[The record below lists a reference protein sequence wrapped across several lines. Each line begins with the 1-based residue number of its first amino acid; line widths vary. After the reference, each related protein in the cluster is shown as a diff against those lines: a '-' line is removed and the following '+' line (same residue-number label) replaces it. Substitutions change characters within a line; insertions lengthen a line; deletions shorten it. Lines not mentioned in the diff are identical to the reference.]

1 MGARRPAVPWR
12 FVSTGAVLGLA
23 LGCASTPTVPSPE
36 VARTDV
42 LDAERRWWRAVSTG
56 DVDRAL
62 SRFSEDTVFEAP
74 DGSQVRGRVAL
85 GARLRRDLRDRIE
98 VLGTPEHVHVDSPEL
113 VVVTG
118 SGRWTDAAAEDRG
131 PTTVRYIDTWRW
143 TGSSWRLVSSAA
155 SPQAESSASTALVRQ
170 VLAAWS
176 SGDWAGLQPLLAPG
190 YRARSN
196 VSTGEGGGLRRR
208 FQSFHRSWAK
218 ARFDIVEQFTVGERI
233 VTRLTATLTEAGT
246 GRTLRYAGL
255 DVSRVVDG
263 QLTDHWDSWEPL
275 PGPPSPSTT
284 TPGSGSGTPAPAPA
298 SSPPSST
305 ETSSVVPLSGPGA
318 ASSAAGTPVE

>member
-1 MGARRPAVPWR
+1 VDVRIPAAMRRL
-12 FVSTGAVLGLA
+12 FSTGVVLGLA

-36 VARTDV
+36 LARSNV

-62 SRFSEDTVFEAP
+62 SRFSEDTIFEAP

-98 VLGTPEHVHVDSPEL
+98 VLGTPEHVHIDSPEL

-118 SGRWTDAAAEDRG
+118 SGRWTDAAAQDRG
-131 PTTVRYIDTWRW
+131 PTPVRYIDTWRW

-155 SPQAESSASTALVRQ
+155 SPQAEGSASTALVRQ

-196 VSTGEGGGLRRR
+196 KSTGDGGELRRR
-208 FQSFHRSWAK
+208 FHSFHRSWAK

-246 GRTLRYAGL
+246 GRTVRYAGL

-275 PGPPSPSTT
+275 AGPPLSPT
-284 TPGSGSGTPAPAPA
+284 TPPSSGSETPAPAPA
-298 SSPPSST
+298 SPPSSGT
-305 ETSSVVPLSGPGA
+305 ETTSVVPLSGSSS
-318 ASSAAGTPVE
+318 ASSPASASVQ

>member
-1 MGARRPAVPWR
+1 VRTRTPAAPWR
-12 FVSTGAVLGLA
+12 LVSTGMVLGLA
-23 LGCASTPTVPSPE
+23 LGCASTSPPVPSSE
-36 VARTDV
+36 MLRTDV

-62 SRFSEDTVFEAP
+62 SRFNEDTVFEAP
-74 DGSQVRGRVAL
+74 DGSQVRGRIAL
-85 GARLRRDLRDRIE
+85 STRLRRDLRDRIE
-98 VLGTPEHVHVDSPEL
+98 VLGTPEYVHVDSPEL

-118 SGRWTDAAAEDRG
+118 SGRWTDTSAQDRG
-131 PTTVRYIDTWRW
+131 PTAVRYIDTWRW

-196 VSTGEGGGLRRR
+196 ETTGDGGELRRR
-208 FQSFHRSWAK
+208 FQSFHRLWTK

-233 VTRLTATLTEAGT
+233 ITRLTATLTEAGT
-246 GRTLRYAGL
+246 GKTMRYAGL

-263 QLTDHWDSWEPL
+263 QLADHWDSWEEVGPIAAT
-275 PGPPSPSTT
+275 PEPASPPSPVEN
-284 TPGSGSGTPAPAPA
+284 GSGTAPAA
-298 SSPPSST
+298 
-305 ETSSVVPLSGPGA
+305 TS
-318 ASSAAGTPVE
+318 PVESESGVARQ

>member
-1 MGARRPAVPWR
+1 MA
-12 FVSTGAVLGLA
+12 LGLA
-23 LGCASTPTVPSPE
+23 LGCASAPPVPSSE
-36 VARTDV
+36 VVRTDV
-42 LDAERRWWRAVSTG
+42 LDAERRWWRSVSTG

-74 DGSQVRGRVAL
+74 DGSQVRGRIAL
-85 GARLRRDLRDRIE
+85 STRLRRDLRDRIE
-98 VLGTPEHVHVDSPEL
+98 VLGTPEYVHVDSPEL

-118 SGRWTDAAAEDRG
+118 SGRWTDTSALDRG
-131 PTTVRYIDTWRW
+131 PTAVRYIDTWRW

-155 SPQAESSASTALVRQ
+155 SPQAESSASTALVRK

-196 VSTGEGGGLRRR
+196 ETTGDGGELRRR
-208 FQSFHRSWAK
+208 FQSFHRLWTK

-233 VTRLTATLTEAGT
+233 ITRLTATLTEAGT
-246 GRTLRYAGL
+246 GKMMRYAGL

-263 QLTDHWDSWEPL
+263 QLADHWDSWEPPPGAPL
-275 PGPPSPSTT
+275 PSSAP
-284 TPGSGSGTPAPAPA
+284 PGSGAETPAPAPA
-298 SSPPSST
+298 SPPAAATSPVGS
-305 ETSSVVPLSGPGA
+305 ESGVA
-318 ASSAAGTPVE
+318 QH

>member
-1 MGARRPAVPWR
+1 MDARNPAAPWR
-12 FVSTGAVLGLA
+12 FVSTGVVLGLA
-23 LGCASTPTVPSPE
+23 LGCASGSSAPSPD
-36 VARTDV
+36 VARTNV

-85 GARLRRDLRDRIE
+85 GTRLRRDLRDRIE
-98 VLGTPEHVHVDSPEL
+98 VLGNPEHVHVDSPEL

-131 PTTVRYIDTWRW
+131 PTPVRYIDTWRW

-196 VSTGEGGGLRRR
+196 EGTGDGGELRRR
-208 FQSFHRSWAK
+208 FRSFHRSWAK

-246 GRTLRYAGL
+246 GRTVRYAGL

-275 PGPPSPSTT
+275 SGQPSPPSTPPS
-284 TPGSGSGTPAPAPA
+284 SGSATPAPTPG

-305 ETSSVVPLSGPGA
+305 ETSSVIPLAAPGA
-318 ASSAAGTPVE
+318 ASSPPSTPVQ

>member
-1 MGARRPAVPWR
+1 VDARIPPAVR
-12 FVSTGAVLGLA
+12 RLFSTGIVLGLA
-23 LGCASTPTVPSPE
+23 LGCASTSSAPSPD
-36 VARTDV
+36 VARTNV

-62 SRFSEDTVFEAP
+62 SRFSEDTIFEAP

-85 GARLRRDLRDRIE
+85 GTRLRRDLRDRIE
-98 VLGTPEHVHVDSPEL
+98 VLGNPEHVHVDSPEL

-118 SGRWTDAAAEDRG
+118 SGRWTDVAAQDRG
-131 PTTVRYIDTWRW
+131 PTPVRYIDTWRW

-155 SPQAESSASTALVRQ
+155 SPQAESSTSTALVRQ

-196 VSTGEGGGLRRR
+196 EGTGDGGELRRR
-208 FQSFHRSWAK
+208 FRSFHRSWAK

-275 PGPPSPSTT
+275 SGPPLPSATP
-284 TPGSGSGTPAPAPA
+284 PGSDTETPAPAPA
-298 SSPPSST
+298 SGPPSST
-305 ETSSVVPLSGPGA
+305 ETSSVVPVSGPDP
-318 ASSAAGTPVE
+318 ASSAARTSVQ

>member
-1 MGARRPAVPWR
+1 MCRLL
-12 FVSTGAVLGLA
+12 STGIVLGLA
-23 LGCASTPTVPSPE
+23 LGCASTPTVPSSE
-36 VARTDV
+36 LARTNV
-42 LDAERRWWRAVSTG
+42 LDAERRWWRAVSMG

-62 SRFSEDTVFEAP
+62 SRFSDDTVFEAP
-74 DGSQVRGRVAL
+74 DGSLVRGRVAL

-118 SGRWTDAAAEDRG
+118 SGRWTDAATEDRG
-131 PTTVRYIDTWRW
+131 PTPVRYIDTWRW

-196 VSTGEGGGLRRR
+196 EGTGNGGELRRR
-208 FQSFHRSWAK
+208 FKSFHRSWAK
-218 ARFDIVEQFTVGERI
+218 AQFDIVEQFTVGERI

-246 GRTLRYAGL
+246 GRTVRYAGL
-255 DVSRVVDG
+255 DVSRVKDG

-275 PGPPSPSTT
+275 AG
-284 TPGSGSGTPAPAPA
+284 
-298 SSPPSST
+298 SPPSSTTQPGSPSSGT
-305 ETSSVVPLSGPGA
+305 ETSSVVPISGSSA
-318 ASSAAGTPVE
+318 ASSPASAPVQ